1 MAHVD
6 RRPGIRPRQS
16 LGRRLDIAAR
26 YSFPMLVT
34 VLLILLT
41 QAPLDIPGQAAL
53 LPAMTLCCVWFWS
66 VSRPDAMPPPLVFM
80 IGVFMDLLGY
90 LPLGT
95 GVFTLLVVHGIAVKL
110 RRGLARRGFAWSWV
124 LFGIVATGASALIWL
139 LSMLLTLRL
148 LSPFPVLFIATL
160 AIALFPVLAVPFAA
174 AHRTVANPDHA

>member
-1 MAHVD
+1 
-6 RRPGIRPRQS
+6 
-16 LGRRLDIAAR
+16 
-26 YSFPMLVT
+26 
-34 VLLILLT
+34 
-41 QAPLDIPGQAAL
+41 
-53 LPAMTLCCVWFWS
+53 
-66 VSRPDAMPPPLVFM
+66 M